1 MEPQPPVQSSDNF
14 FHGLPRHSI
23 PLYTNPAP
31 TSAPLITA
39 YTPVRVAQGHSAF
52 GVPMSGV
59 SMPAYN
65 ARSRTR
71 GAGIM
76 RPARQR
82 VAGSNA
88 AFNVLIVLLPKDVSE
103 LCVLQ
108 RLYPDLKHSSPMSVM
123 KTLLIS

>member
-1 MEPQPPVQSSDNF
+1 
-14 FHGLPRHSI
+14 
-23 PLYTNPAP
+23 
-31 TSAPLITA
+31 
-39 YTPVRVAQGHSAF
+39 
-52 GVPMSGV
+52 
-59 SMPAYN
+59 MPAYN

-123 KTLLIS
+123 KMLLIS